1 MKTKHKILIGLLVL
15 IILVQFIRPER
26 NIENNPSRYDIFHKS
41 GQPTE
46 VVAMV
51 QSACYDCHS
60 NRTTYPW
67 YASVA
72 PVSWMIAYH
81 VKEGKSHVNF
91 SDWKLLETDKQ
102 RHMLDEVIEVL
113 EKQEMPPKP
122 YQWLH
127 SEADL
132 DQTQV
137 QLLINWAT
145 EFKAQLN

>member
-15 IILVQFIRPER
+15 IILIQFIRPER

-60 NRTTYPW
+60 NRTAYPW
-67 YASVA
+67 YGSVA
-72 PVSWMIAYH
+72 PVSWLLANH
-81 VKEGKSHVNF
+81 VKEGKSHLNF
-91 SDWKLLETDKQ
+91 SDWKLLESEKQ
-102 RHMLDEVIEVL
+102 RHALDEIIEVL

-132 DQTQV
+132 DQAQM
-137 QLLINWAT
+137 LLIIKWAT
-145 EFKAQLN
+145 DFKAQLN

>member
-15 IILVQFIRPER
+15 IILIQFIRPER

-46 VVAMV
+46 VVAVV
-51 QSACYDCHS
+51 QTACYDCHS
-60 NRTTYPW
+60 NRTAYPW

-72 PVSWMIAYH
+72 PVSWMINNH
-81 VKEGKSHVNF
+81 IKEGKSHLNF
-91 SDWKLLETDKQ
+91 SDWKLMDSEKQ
-102 RHMLDEVIEVL
+102 RHALDEVIEVL

-127 SEADL
+127 EDAKLEQAQVDL
-132 DQTQV
+132 IIQ
-137 QLLINWAT
+137 WASA
-145 EFKAQLN
+145 FKKQLN

>member
-15 IILVQFIRPER
+15 IILIQFIRPER

-60 NRTTYPW
+60 NRTAYPW
-67 YASVA
+67 YGSVA
-72 PVSWMIAYH
+72 PVSWLLANH
-81 VKEGKSHVNF
+81 VNEGKSHLNF
-91 SDWKLLETDKQ
+91 SDWKLLESDKQ
-102 RHMLDEVIEVL
+102 RHVLDEVIEVL

-132 DQTQV
+132 DQAQV
-137 QLLINWAT
+137 QLIINWAT
-145 EFKAQLN
+145 DFKDQLN

>member
-1 MKTKHKILIGLLVL
+1 
-15 IILVQFIRPER
+15 
-26 NIENNPSRYDIFHKS
+26 
-41 GQPTE
+41 
-46 VVAMV
+46 
-51 QSACYDCHS
+51 
-60 NRTTYPW
+60 
-67 YASVA
+67 
-72 PVSWMIAYH
+72 MIAYH